1 MRPSTADDTQTAL
14 SPCRKQP
21 SPLTSFPSPQGNRH
35 TMSMPTET
43 LSQPLALP
51 NGSTLPNRM
60 AKAAMTEGLADPR
73 GYPSAELERLYARW
87 GESGCGLLITGNV
100 QVDRHHLERPGNVVI
115 DREPDADMHAAL
127 QRWAS
132 AAKAKGAKI
141 WMQISHAGRQTSAIV
156 NPHPKAPSAISLA
169 LPGKQF
175 GMPVAMTEADI
186 QETIERFALAAGA
199 AQAAGFDGV
208 QIHAAHGY
216 LLSAFL
222 NPRANQRDDRWGG
235 TLENRARLLLEVLK
249 AVRERTGAAF
259 TIAVKLNSADFQ
271 KGGFSFADSTQVAQW
286 LTEGGIDLIEI
297 SGGNYEQPRMM
308 DMDGMEKPDA
318 SAMPASTAAREAYF
332 VDFAIEMR
340 SKVTVPL
347 MVTGGFRSA
356 AAMASAINTANV
368 ALIGLGRPLCVDTQC
383 VSDLLSGQRQT
394 LDRWE
399 QQLQLGPGWLGPHSP
414 FGLIK
419 MLNGFG
425 ATYWYYQ
432 QFRLIGRGEAAN
444 LKLKVFSALLRE
456 LKEQKNWIAAARF
469 PQ

>member
-1 MRPSTADDTQTAL
+1 MSTEI
-14 SPCRKQP
+14 
-21 SPLTSFPSPQGNRH
+21 NI
-35 TMSMPTET
+35 
-43 LSQPLALP
+43 LSQSVQLP

-60 AKAAMTEGLADPR
+60 AKAAMTEGLADAR
-73 GYPSAELERLYARW
+73 GYPSAALERLYAAW
-87 GESGCGLLITGNV
+87 GKGGCGLLITGNV
-100 QVDRHHLERPGNVVI
+100 LVDRHHLERPGNVVI
-115 DREPDADMHAAL
+115 DRTPDADMHAAL
-127 QRWAS
+127 QRWAT
-132 AAKAKGAKI
+132 AAKAGGAKL

-156 NPHPKAPSAISLA
+156 NPHPKAPSAIALA

-175 GMPVAMTEADI
+175 GTPVAMSEGDI
-186 QETIERFALAAGA
+186 QETIQRFAQAAAA

-222 NPRANQRDDRWGG
+222 NPRANQRTDRWGG
-235 TLENRARLLLEVLK
+235 SLENRARMLLEVLK
-249 AVRERTGAAF
+249 AVRQRTGAAF

-271 KGGFSFADSTQVAQW
+271 KGGFNFSDSTQVAQW

-308 DMDGMEKPDA
+308 DMEGMEKADT
-318 SAMPASTAAREAYF
+318 SALPASTAAREAYF
-332 VDFAIEMR
+332 VDFAIEMQR
-340 SKVTVPL
+340 KVSVPL

-356 AAMASAINTANV
+356 TAMVSAVNEAGV
-368 ALIGLGRPLCVDTQC
+368 AVIGLGRPLCVETQC
-383 VSDLLSGQRQT
+383 VNQLLSGERQT

-414 FGLIK
+414 SGLIK

-432 QFRLIGRGEAAN
+432 QFRHFGRGEPAD
-444 LKLKVFSALLRE
+444 LQLGVFTALLRE
-456 LKEQKNWIAAARF
+456 LKDQKRWMAAARF
-469 PQ
+469 PE

>member
-1 MRPSTADDTQTAL
+1 MSEQT
-14 SPCRKQP
+14 RI
-21 SPLTSFPSPQGNRH
+21 
-35 TMSMPTET
+35 
-43 LSQPLALP
+43 LSQPLPLP
-51 NGSTLPNRM
+51 NGASLPNRL
-60 AKAAMTEGLADPR
+60 AKAAMTEGLADER
-73 GYPSAELERLYARW
+73 GYPSAELEQLYARW

-115 DREPDADMHAAL
+115 DREPDAEMQAAL
-127 QRWAS
+127 QRWAA
-132 AAKAKGAKI
+132 AAKSGGARL
-141 WMQISHAGRQTSAIV
+141 WMQISHAGRQTAAIV
-156 NPHPKAPSAISLA
+156 NPHPKAPSAIPMA

-175 GMPVAMTEADI
+175 GQPVAMQETEI
-186 QETIERFALAAGA
+186 LETIERFAMAAGA

-216 LLSAFL
+216 LISAFL

-235 TLENRARLLLEVLK
+235 SLENRARLLLEVLK
-249 AVRERTGAAF
+249 AVRARTGPAF

-271 KGGFSFADSTQVAQW
+271 KGGFSFADSTRVAQW

-308 DMDGMEKPDA
+308 DMDGMEKPDIA
-318 SAMPASTAAREAYF
+318 ALPTSTARREAYF
-332 VDFAIEMR
+332 LDFASEMR
-340 SKVTVPL
+340 RTVTVPL

-356 AAMASAINTANV
+356 AAMADAIADAGI

-383 VSDLLSGQRQT
+383 VHQLLADERQT

-399 QQLQLGPGWLGPHSP
+399 VQLQLGPGWLGPHSP

-419 MLNGFG
+419 VLNGFG

-432 QFRLIGRGEAAN
+432 QFRRMGRGAAPD
-444 LKLKVFSALLRE
+444 LRLGVFGALLRE
-456 LKEQKNWIAAARF
+456 LRDQKRWLARARF